1 MYHDCL
7 RLNYVVFLL
16 SPVVLCA
23 QQIGRSLRSV
33 FGLLYLARPPPHD
46 QSAVSELMFE
56 FDVLTQLNPPGTV

>member
-33 FGLLYLARPPPHD
+33 FGLLYLALPPHD
-46 QSAVSELMFE
+46 QSAVSKLMFE